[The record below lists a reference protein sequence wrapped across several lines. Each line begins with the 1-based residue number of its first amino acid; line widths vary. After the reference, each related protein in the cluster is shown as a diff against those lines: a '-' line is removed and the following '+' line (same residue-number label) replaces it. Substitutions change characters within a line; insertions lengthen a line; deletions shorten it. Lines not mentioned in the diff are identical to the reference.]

1 MAKKEELHKGLK
13 SLLKDIE
20 KKSNV
25 EKKDVVK
32 KLSNTIAFID
42 INKIEYNPFQ
52 PRNEFDEEALNEL
65 VESIKTLGLIQPVTV
80 RNMGGEQYQL
90 ISGERRLRASKI
102 AGIKE
107 VPAYIRIAD
116 DQAMIEM
123 ALVENIQRAD
133 LNPIEIAFAYQRL
146 IDECAL
152 THDKVAERV
161 GKNRST
167 ITNYL
172 RILKLPPSIQS
183 GIKADKISMGH
194 ARALA
199 GVDNPGIQ
207 LSLYNQ
213 VIQQNLSV
221 RALEQK
227 IANQNKSP
235 NKNSSQSIKSDP
247 KLTAVENKLKKYFE
261 TKVELKQTPKGK
273 GQLTIRFNSSDELND
288 ILEKIGIIPK

>member
-1 MAKKEELHKGLK
+1 MAKKEDLHKGLK

-20 KKSNV
+20 NKSSI

-32 KLSNTIAFID
+32 KLSNTIAFIEID
-42 INKIEYNPFQ
+42 KIEYNPFQ
-52 PRNEFDEEALNEL
+52 PRNEFDTTDLNEL
-65 VESIKTLGLIQPVTV
+65 AESIKTLGLIQPVTV
-80 RNMGGEQYQL
+80 RNMGGERYQL

-107 VPAYIRIAD
+107 VPAYIRLAD

-123 ALVENIQRAD
+123 ALVENIQRSD

-146 IDECAL
+146 IDECDL

-167 ITNYL
+167 VTNYL
-172 RILKLPPSIQS
+172 RILKLPPTIQN
-183 GIKADKISMGH
+183 GIKKDSISMGH

-199 GVDNPGIQ
+199 GVENPDIQ
-207 LSLYNQ
+207 LSLFNQ
-213 VIQQNLSV
+213 ILQQNLSV

-227 IANQNKSP
+227 ISNLNKQPKPSEQKATDI
-235 NKNSSQSIKSDP
+235 NP
-247 KLTAVENKLKKYFE
+247 KLTAVENKLKTHFE
-261 TKVELKQTPKGK
+261 TKVEIKQNPKGQ
-273 GQLTIRFNSSDELND
+273 GQLTIKFNSDDELNY
-288 ILEKIGIIPK
+288 ILEKMGLI